1 MTPTTTTEPT
11 SVQHSKP
18 GAAPAVFTEATIT
31 PEAIGAGDSAEFIVR
46 LVVGP
51 GYSREATRIVYD
63 FSAMLGT
70 SCPTLEINEASGYV
84 EVYVSNPDV
93 TYTKAIWDVRKGY
106 LVSRDNPATRESS
119 RMLVLNLSA
128 GLVDGDTIEMHWG
141 ESTRGFGPG
150 AKVTTVIPRMDFK
163 ADIEVRYFEDPEQAL
178 PDYGREYEGYSRPVP
193 DCAVKLEYAVLPR
206 ELKRLRVIRQA
217 HRALLIPHDAFW
229 NIADIAPSGLGDH
242 VESSSPAK
250 RNEQGVYEYA
260 DKGVQLH
267 SKSDVV
273 PLIDHAPM
281 EDVFEGLNIYWGD
294 IHSHS
299 AISIDVATNSR
310 MDLMP
315 ADMMRFARDRAGLDY
330 YAVTDHHVP
339 IVGPLNMIQPENW
352 QRILE
357 AAEQYHQPG
366 RFVPFPAFELSNP
379 RGDVVFILKEPLG
392 YEHLD
397 HKWND
402 VRDTWRSLKGQ
413 DYMSIPHFHGPGRL
427 PEGTWWENPDLEH
440 EPVIEIISDHGSYE
454 CEFPQEQGRA
464 ALKQFRFD
472 RCGQWFL
479 KNGYRY
485 GFVGNGDDHK
495 GHVGVNGITA
505 AFASS
510 LDRDA
515 IFDAYRKRHVYASSN
530 ARIRMV
536 VTGNGKLMGSV
547 VPNTSVKEL
556 EIAVVG
562 EGPLKKIDVFR
573 NGDFFRRLYPE
584 GLTFLQTVRI
594 EEDEPSNWYVRAT
607 QLDNHVATSSP
618 IWFEG

>member
-1 MTPTTTTEPT
+1 MTTTQLPETEIST
-11 SVQHSKP
+11 
-18 GAAPAVFTEATIT
+18 AVFTSATIT
-31 PEAIGAGDSAEFIVR
+31 PDSIPAGDSAEFVVR

-51 GYSREATRIVYD
+51 AFSKDATRLVYD

-70 SCPTLEINEASGYV
+70 SCPTLDINEASGYV
-84 EVYVSNPDV
+84 EVYVSNADV
-93 TYTKAIWDVRKGY
+93 TYKKHIWDVRKGY
-106 LVSRDNPATRESS
+106 IVGPGHPATRESS
-119 RMLVLNLSA
+119 RMLVLDLSA
-128 GLVDGDTIEMHWG
+128 GLIDGDTIEMHWG

-163 ADIEVRYFEDPEQAL
+163 ADIEVRYFTDPDRAL
-178 PDYGREYEGYSRPVP
+178 PDYGREYEGYSRPTP
-193 DCAVKLEYAVLPR
+193 DWSVRLEYAVLPR
-206 ELKRLRVIRQA
+206 EVERLRVIRQH
-217 HRALLIPHDAFW
+217 HRALLIPHDRFW
-229 NIADIAPSGLGDH
+229 NVADLTAKQLSGHIDGP
-242 VESSSPAK
+242 VPTT
-250 RNEQGVYEYA
+250 RNPQGVFEYA
-260 DKGVQLH
+260 DKAVQLR
-267 SKSDVV
+267 SKGL

-315 ADMMRFARDRAGLDY
+315 SDMMRFARDRAGLDY

-339 IVGPLNMIQPENW
+339 IVGPENMIQPENW
-352 QRILE
+352 QRIIGD
-357 AAEQYHQPG
+357 AEEYYEPG

-379 RGDVVFILKEPLG
+379 RGDVVFILKNPLG
-392 YEHLD
+392 YEHID

-402 VRDTWRSLKGQ
+402 VRDAWRSLKGQ
-413 DYMSIPHFHGPGRL
+413 DYMSIPHFHGPGSL
-427 PEGTWWENPDLEH
+427 PKGTWWQNPDLEH

-454 CEFPQEQGRA
+454 CEDPMEQGRA

-472 RCGQWFL
+472 RCGRWFL
-479 KNGYRY
+479 QNGYRY

-505 AFASS
+505 AFTAS

-530 ARIRMV
+530 ARIRLLF
-536 VTGNGKLMGSV
+536 TGNGKLMGSV
-547 VPNTSVKEL
+547 VPNAAIKEL

-562 EGPLKKIDVFR
+562 ESPLKKIELFR
-573 NGDFFRRLYPE
+573 NGEFFRRLYPD
-584 GLTFLQTVRI
+584 GLTFRKTIRL
-594 EEDEPSNWYVRAT
+594 EEDDPSNWYVRVT
-607 QLDNHVATSSP
+607 QLDNHVAISSP
-618 IWFEG
+618 IWFE